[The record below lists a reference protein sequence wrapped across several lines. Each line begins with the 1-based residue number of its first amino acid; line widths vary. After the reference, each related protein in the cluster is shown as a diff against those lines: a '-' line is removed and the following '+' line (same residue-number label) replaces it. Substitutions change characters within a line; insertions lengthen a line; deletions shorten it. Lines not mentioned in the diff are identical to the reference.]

1 MSGEQLV
8 RHLQSLG
15 APGAEHLVGEAYD
28 WLFVK
33 GKDDP
38 LVTFLQW
45 FMKNITPNNVMTE
58 EELAEFEALK
68 AAGEVLSPTQL
79 QEMEGALSSIP
90 SLPGASEQGQ
100 GELLPSPEELKA
112 LEDELEILT
121 QRKNMINAH
130 KIELL
135 NETQQLSKRLQK
147 TQSELRRQV
156 EAASTTSYHFNKAQ
170 QNLAGVVDTHLN
182 TFHNFDQAGEEEAV
196 FLSQVDLEEWHREE
210 DKFTNLLTTYI
221 QKQFREGVGVVAG
234 TEDCSQYVL
243 LDVNN
248 LELSLVRGA
257 GEDQYRRN
265 VAELRRLNALLP
277 QTEDWRLRGM
287 IQQERRKAEV
297 MEAEKLL
304 AALHQGHLPS
314 DLTVLKQQTQEVE
327 ESLTVVEKESRHQ
340 QQTMQAVLTEV
351 AELESTKTIS
361 GDYELKLQRQGYF
374 LTKQII
380 VMEQLVSQVARYNWV
395 IIALQTEGH
404 KLTNMMDMLRMVNTR
419 ITERDASYKRRMIQL
434 EATLKKS
441 EEDKASGVLPLPL
454 HTLAC
459 LLPPQGQSR
468 AKAGSK
474 ELLLKQVDG
483 LLTGLSVAQ
492 EQVATITSPQFSC
505 LTQMMSICEALEA
518 SLFGTPGSLQALPL
532 AWLES
537 VLAHRCTA
545 AEQKVWE
552 FKQKLINI
560 ISQYEK
566 KKKILQIDPTV
577 NQEFK
582 KWIADVLRKF
592 K

>member
-1 MSGEQLV
+1 MNGEQLV
-8 RHLQSLG
+8 KHLQALG
-15 APGAEHLVGEAYD
+15 APGTEHLVGEAYD

-45 FMKNITPNNVMTE
+45 FMKNITPNNVLTE
-58 EELAEFEALK
+58 EELTDFEALK

-90 SLPGASEQGQ
+90 SFPGASEQCL
-100 GELLPSPEELKA
+100 GEPLPSPEELKA

-130 KIELL
+130 KMELL
-135 NETQQLSKRLQK
+135 NETQQLSKRMQK

-156 EAASTTSYHFNKAQ
+156 EATSTTSFHFTKAQ
-170 QNLAGVVDTHLN
+170 QNLASVVDAHLN
-182 TFHNFDQAGEEEAV
+182 TFHNFDQAEEEEAM
-196 FLSQVDLEEWHREE
+196 FLSQVDLEEWQKEE

-221 QKQFREGVGVVAG
+221 QKQFREVC

-277 QTEDWRLRGM
+277 QTEEWRLCGL

-314 DLTVLKQQTQEVE
+314 DLIVLKQQTQEVE
-327 ESLTVVEKESRHQ
+327 ESLTVVEKEFWHQ
-340 QQTMQAVLTEV
+340 QQTMQAVLSEV

-374 LTKQII
+374 LTKQ
-380 VMEQLVSQVARYNWV
+380 
-395 IIALQTEGH
+395 
-404 KLTNMMDMLRMVNTR
+404 MMV
-419 ITERDASYKRRMIQL
+419 
-434 EATLKKS
+434 
-441 EEDKASGVLPLPL
+441 
-454 HTLAC
+454 C
-459 LLPPQGQSR
+459 
-468 AKAGSK
+468 
-474 ELLLKQVDG
+474 
-483 LLTGLSVAQ
+483 
-492 EQVATITSPQFSC
+492 
-505 LTQMMSICEALEA
+505 
-518 SLFGTPGSLQALPL
+518 
-532 AWLES
+532 
-537 VLAHRCTA
+537 
-545 AEQKVWE
+545 
-552 FKQKLINI
+552 
-560 ISQYEK
+560 
-566 KKKILQIDPTV
+566 
-577 NQEFK
+577 
-582 KWIADVLRKF
+582 
-592 K
+592 